1 MKHRPHSRRQLD
13 IFVPKSP
20 PVPEVAPEQS
30 KLLSLVSALLSEILG
45 VSAVTEA
52 VDEDHS

>member
-1 MKHRPHSRRQLD
+1 
-13 IFVPKSP
+13 
-20 PVPEVAPEQS
+20 
-30 KLLSLVSALLSEILG
+30 LSLVSALLSETLG